1 MWVRMSH
8 PSGALDVRFAPSER
22 QACNQSRKS
31 RLRSQD
37 VQAEALGAEFSW
49 GLDDVDWFNDFL
61 AKNLVSNP
69 LEYQYLRKI
78 WSAEKPG
85 KKKVMAFQY
94 GKVASS
100 AIVEGMKAQLGIAVA
115 HAHLPEHARQWMDG
129 ERPQIPLQVQGFA
142 FSQEWSLKPG
152 DECFIITAT
161 RSHFSRD
168 PSEYFENILLPE
180 HPYGYHPRGVR
191 RYNDTPPVGTDKRWT
206 EAKITELG
214 KSNVAILQEDFQI
227 QHEIVIQAYSKWYSE
242 VFFGATGINILK
254 QKFDRH
260 KKHMLVRA
268 ETCQVLVLRFEDI
281 SEWSNIIGKYFPG
294 FQMPKGANRAELKWY
309 ADAYRNFKST
319 LEYRP
324 EELKAMCETETET
337 HFYADDPS
345 SECCAES
352 GANAQPTGAP
362 DAFFAFCCENGLT
375 FPVVPRPAESA
386 RLSGSA
392 GRDFY
397 QSCTPNTFAAV
408 QQLSAQNDTVKI
420 I

>member
-1 MWVRMSH
+1 MAILSCSRSHKAVLAVFMSSISFSTFAMWQTTR
-8 PSGALDVRFAPSER
+8 ALAPAAHADAKPGPR
-22 QACNQSRKS
+22 PGCAR
-31 RLRSQD
+31 D
-37 VQAEALGAEFSW
+37 PAEFY
-49 GLDDVDWFNDFL
+49 LPDDLKTCKQPRKVDWFNDFL

-69 LEYQYLRKI
+69 LEPGCWQANNSCAPFPCSKLCEMERYQYLRKI

-254 QKFDRH
+254 QNFDRH

-345 SECCAES
+345 SECA
-352 GANAQPTGAP
+352 
-362 DAFFAFCCENGLT
+362 DA
-375 FPVVPRPAESA
+375 
-386 RLSGSA
+386 
-392 GRDFY
+392 DF
-397 QSCTPNTFAAV
+397 
-408 QQLSAQNDTVKI
+408 
-420 I
+420 